1 MHPIDLNY
9 ISHEMRNIE
18 EMELRVEE
26 LKENKKKYVKEL
38 EKRFR
43 KSCNL
48 QEAQRRLKDYLDR
61 NPDGQEMKR
70 LKSMDSTLHHVIK
83 QLDLKKEK
91 LEKFH
96 NEKRGE
102 GSTDS

>member
-9 ISHEMRNIE
+9 ITFETRKID
-18 EMELRVEE
+18 EMEERIEE
-26 LKENKKKYVKEL
+26 LKENKKKYVKKL
-38 EKRFR
+38 EKRFK

-61 NPDGQEMKR
+61 NPKGEEMKK
-70 LKSMDSTLHHVIK
+70 LKAMDTTLHHVIK
-83 QLDLKKEK
+83 QLDIKKEK

-96 NEKRGE
+96 NEKKGE
-102 GSTDS
+102 GSSDS